1 MNLYYMSDPLFEDLK
16 QNFINSI
23 KDKENFNLIEIPI
36 DTPQFDEECPE
47 HCKFGGGFNTWQS
60 KLSGMINGINQTKEG
75 EYFVFSDVDVV
86 VYRPL
91 LSAIN
96 QVIKDQDVIF
106 LREFFDDQEKQR
118 LKEYYDKTLDGNYD
132 MQLGNINIGF
142 NVIRSCDKTHR
153 FFSDIL
159 KMIVDTGLLEQ
170 SLINKTLY
178 SPNDYDLKWDLFPPE
193 FFSTSIGLHHIH
205 NEIKDVVL
213 YHANCAV
220 KKQTKLEYMYH
231 IDSVINRRL

>member
-1 MNLYYMSDPLFEDLK
+1 MSDPEFEDLK
-16 QNFINSI
+16 KNFINSI

-36 DTPQFDEECPE
+36 TTPQFSEDCPE
-47 HCKFGGGFNTWQS
+47 HYKFGGGFNTWQS

-75 EYFVFSDVDVV
+75 EYFIFSDVDVV
-86 VYRPL
+86 VYKPL
-91 LSAIN
+91 LDSIN
-96 QVIKDQDVIF
+96 QIVKDQDVIF
-106 LREFFDDQEKQR
+106 LREFFNDQEKQQ

-142 NVIRSCDKTHR
+142 NLIKSCDKTHR

-159 KMIVDTGLLEQ
+159 NMIIETGVLEQ
-170 SLINKTLY
+170 YLINKILY
-178 SPNDYDLKWDLFPPE
+178 SPNGYDLNWELFPSE

-220 KKQTKLEYMYH
+220 KKQTKFEYMHH